1 MPKQN
6 LIIIGAGS
14 FGREVCTWAWQ
25 AERVAVPWKVAGF
38 LDNRRDALALYD
50 YGVPILSSPEDYEP
64 RVGDTFVI
72 AIGDARTKQ
81 HYGNVMRKKGA
92 SFATIVHPTALVGR
106 DVRIGAGSI
115 IGPFAQLS
123 CDIELGEHVA
133 FGTHSNT
140 AHDTKIGNFCQ
151 ISGSCEINGNATLGE
166 GVFLGSH
173 ATILA
178 RARVGSWAFVGAG
191 SVVLRNVRPGA
202 RVFGNPA
209 VAMLSVS

>member
-1 MPKQN
+1 MQKQN
-6 LIIIGAGS
+6 LIIVGAGN

-25 AERVAVPWKVAGF
+25 VERAGAPWRVAGF
-38 LDNRRDALALYD
+38 LDNRRDALASYN
-50 YGVPILSSPEDYEP
+50 YGLPILDSPETYEP
-64 RVGDTFVI
+64 RAGDAFVI
-72 AIGDARTKQ
+72 AIGDVRTKQ
-81 HYGNVMRKKGA
+81 HYRDLMRAKGA
-92 SFATIVHPTALVGR
+92 SFATLVHPTAVIGHE
-106 DVRIGAGSI
+106 VQIGAGSI

-140 AHDTKIGNFCQ
+140 AHDTRIGDLCQ

-173 ATILA
+173 ATILP
-178 RARVGSWAFVGAG
+178 RARVGAWAFVGAG
-191 SVVLRNVRPGA
+191 SVVLRNVNSGT

-209 VAMLSVS
+209 VAVAVA